1 MIRFEQVNK
10 TYEDGYV
17 ALKSINIEFHKGELT
32 VLIGPSGCGKSTLM
46 KHINR
51 LNKPTK
57 GRILIHNKDIA
68 QMDPVELRRKIG
80 YVIQNVGLF
89 PHMTIAKN
97 VAIVPRLLH
106 WDQDKI
112 DRRVDELLALVN
124 LDPDTYRNRYP
135 HELSGGQQQRIGV
148 IRALAAEPDIILLD
162 EPFSALDPISRE
174 QLQDELVR
182 IQQELRKTI
191 VFVTHDMDEA
201 IKIAD
206 TIVLMKDGEIV
217 QRGTPEQILRHP
229 ANDFVKSFIG
239 LQRLQQ
245 DTPETHLT
253 VDDVM
258 ALHPVTAH
266 PNRGLAE
273 SLKIMQKHRV
283 DSLVIVD
290 KSSELLGHVSIFQL
304 LARFRE
310 ENITLKDLMKPFEH
324 VVPTGT
330 PLPVALGLMN
340 DFQMP
345 YVPVVRDGNRFV
357 GLVTKGSIVRHLA
370 DIYTPAEEESVPEA
384 EGEAMRE

>member
-1 MIRFEQVNK
+1 M
-10 TYEDGYV
+10 
-17 ALKSINIEFHKGELT
+17 
-32 VLIGPSGCGKSTLM
+32 
-46 KHINR
+46 
-51 LNKPTK
+51 
-57 GRILIHNKDIA
+57 
-68 QMDPVELRRKIG
+68 
-80 YVIQNVGLF
+80 
-89 PHMTIAKN
+89 
-97 VAIVPRLLH
+97 
-106 WDQDKI
+106 
-112 DRRVDELLALVN
+112 
-124 LDPDTYRNRYP
+124 
-135 HELSGGQQQRIGV
+135 